1 MGVDVRFVW
10 LVLVSA
16 CGWFG
21 TPAVKV
27 AEPDDGSVFGL
38 RLGVTT
44 GPEVEAWAAA
54 RGLTCTTA
62 LSARRETT
70 QLRCTDVPP
79 ELFPERASRGPIS
92 DFVVAWPDK
101 GPIHYVSMWRRYSV
115 PADAV
120 VDYKQAAGAVAASL
134 GPPRREAD
142 EPTEASLSGKMVH
155 ISTEWKRDDL
165 EVTVGVL
172 RAGAAFVS
180 LSEQWSVPGVEAQVG
195 ARKAHGSSG
204 ATYKA
209 DDAAAKPDA
218 P

>member
-1 MGVDVRFVW
+1 MRLVW
-10 LVLVSA
+10 LVLLSA
-16 CGWFG
+16 CGWFP

-27 AEPDDGSVFGL
+27 AEPGDGSVFGL

-54 RGLTCTTA
+54 RGLTCTA
-62 LSARRETT
+62 SLSARRETT
-70 QLRCTDVPP
+70 QLRCSNVPP
-79 ELFPERASRGPIS
+79 ELFPERASHGPIS

-101 GPIHYVSMWRRYSV
+101 GPVHFVSMWRRYSI

-120 VDYKQAAGAVAASL
+120 VDYKQAVGAVSSSL
-134 GPPRREAD
+134 GPASRAGE
-142 EPTEASLSGKMVH
+142 EPTEAALSGKMVH
-155 ISTEWKRDDL
+155 LATEWKRDDL
-165 EVTVGVL
+165 AVSVGVL

-180 LSEQWSVPGVEAQVG
+180 LSEQWMVPGVEAQVA
-195 ARKAHGSSG
+195 ARKSHGSSG